1 MRIPLAAGFSGLP
14 SGAAIDTWIS
24 DEGFLVGL
32 EATGF
37 PGGDMSI
44 QVSDVDD
51 PANKVDR
58 PSDFKTEAGPRV
70 GTGLCARPAWGRRP
84 PTGGVGGRRWSPR
97 PVQPTS
103 VGHREG
109 HALFVRFMG

>member
-1 MRIPLAAGFSGLP
+1 MGRELRQQGHRDQERHQRDALPDRFDDAGAGFSGLP

-32 EATGF
+32 EASGF

-44 QVSDVDD
+44 QVSNVDD

-58 PSDFKTEAGPRV
+58 PS
-70 GTGLCARPAWGRRP
+70 
-84 PTGGVGGRRWSPR
+84 
-97 PVQPTS
+97 
-103 VGHREG
+103 
-109 HALFVRFMG
+109 